1 MEATENID
9 DLKSEIIS
17 LRCRLAELTD
27 FVENGNM
34 PLHWVNGEGIIIWAN
49 KAELD
54 LLGYNQNEYIGFPIQ
69 NFHADQQIIADLL
82 AKLSSYES
90 VQDFPARLICKNG
103 NIKNVVISSN
113 VLTEDGK
120 FVHTRCFTKDVT
132 GLVEEQKRKSE
143 LHRLLKENEERLRL
157 AISTSN
163 MGTWDLDMVTGK
175 LHISSEMQEILGIP
189 PDMGIK
195 GFFSGYIHPD
205 DKQAVLSYVSDLK
218 RRNASGRF
226 GLVFRFLKSQTGPI
240 WVSVQG
246 EIQREIHADISRII
260 GCVLDITDLK
270 NSEEYHS
277 KLVAIINSSFDAIIS
292 KTLNGI
298 VSTWNASAEAI
309 FGYSAEEMIGQPI
322 LKIIP
327 EERLQE
333 EDFILERL
341 RNGESIN
348 HFETQRLTKSG
359 KLLDVSLTISP
370 IKNEKGEIMG
380 ISKIAR
386 DISEKKQEEKRKN
399 DFVSMV
405 SHELK
410 TPLTSILLSA
420 QAMQRSSKK
429 GDIESSIK
437 MSAGIETQAKKMTSM
452 IQDFL
457 SLARIE
463 EGKIQ
468 MRFEYFQLAGLMNEI
483 VEEVKFFSKKHT
495 IKIQCDPSF
504 EVLADRDKIGQVLTN
519 LLTNAVK
526 YSPNG
531 GMVTMGAEKSG
542 NGHLRIFVSDEG
554 VGISKRDQQKLFRRF
569 FRVEQEEITNISG
582 FGIGLY
588 IVAEILHYHDTTI
601 SVESEEGIGSTFQFI
616 LDNNA

>member
-1 MEATENID
+1 
-9 DLKSEIIS
+9 
-17 LRCRLAELTD
+17 
-27 FVENGNM
+27 
-34 PLHWVNGEGIIIWAN
+34 
-49 KAELD
+49 
-54 LLGYNQNEYIGFPIQ
+54 
-69 NFHADQQIIADLL
+69 
-82 AKLSSYES
+82 
-90 VQDFPARLICKNG
+90 
-103 NIKNVVISSN
+103 
-113 VLTEDGK
+113 
-120 FVHTRCFTKDVT
+120 
-132 GLVEEQKRKSE
+132 
-143 LHRLLKENEERLRL
+143 
-157 AISTSN
+157 